1 MSAAGDP
8 TIDLVTVHQVIDGED
23 RWSDVPR
30 AALSTYTQA
39 GWLLAERPPPAPAAD
54 EAPPLAPARPAL
66 PAQVAPPSE
75 ADLAFAAEQ
84 SELTAAAAEPDE
96 QLADEPAVDGDREPP
111 TTTSRTTR
119 TSPPQKER

>member
-8 TIDLVTVHQVIDGED
+8 TIDLVTIHQVIDGED

-39 GWLLAERPPPAPAAD
+39 GWVLAERPPPTPEPD
-54 EAPPLAPARPAL
+54 EAPPLAPARPAQT
-66 PAQVAPPSE
+66 AQVAPPSE

-84 SELTAAAAEPDE
+84 AELAAAV
-96 QLADEPAVDGDREPP
+96 EPADQPAVETDSESA